1 MRYRI
6 FESTLIAAAL
16 LLSAN
21 QPLAADKKPEAPGA
35 SIGSASTTDN
45 RASAQKPVAAA
56 KNQAAAPVPAKL
68 VDINSA
74 GKAELMKLPGIGEA
88 EADKII
94 AGRPYPTKARLAT
107 NNIVSM
113 EVYEKL
119 KKRVIA
125 RQK

>member
-6 FESTLIAAAL
+6 IETTLIAAAL
-16 LLSAN
+16 LLSVN
-21 QPLAADKKPEAPGA
+21 QTLAADKKPEIPGA
-35 SIGSASTTDN
+35 STGSASTTDKG
-45 RASAQKPVAAA
+45 ASAQKSAAPAKKPAAA
-56 KNQAAAPVPAKL
+56 SAKL

-74 GKAELMKLPGIGEA
+74 RKVELMKLPGIGES

-107 NNIVSM
+107 NNIVSI

-119 KKRVIA
+119 KKQVVA